1 MLKRNRIIS
10 AVSAIALGLLFII
23 LKGEVIGIGIT
34 VFGLAAII
42 MAILDFLNG
51 FAAVGAVKGVVGICI
66 LVF

>member
-42 MAILDFLNG
+42 MALFSDGCL
-51 FAAVGAVKGVVGICI
+51 
-66 LVF
+66 